1 MLLCHLQVKPPI
13 PIPDAPPLDVIHIHH
28 PPTLTLPAPVLIK
41 LHIPLP
47 LLIRIRIRL
56 VDLRALGQLV
66 VRLQTP
72 RLVGRILQYH
82 IALLVL
88 VVAQREED
96 DVALVDPDF
105 LAELAADV
113 REAAGAVEAEGF
125 EAAVAEHFEDL
136 RVFWEGFS

>member
-1 MLLCHLQVKPPI
+1 MPSTSATPHPQFPTLPP
-13 PIPDAPPLDVIHIHH
+13 PPLDVIHIHH
-28 PPTLTLPAPVLIK
+28 PTPITLPTPILIK
-41 LHIPLP
+41 LHVPLP

-125 EAAVAEHFEDL
+125 EAAVAEHLEDL
-136 RVFWEGFS
+136 GVFWGGS